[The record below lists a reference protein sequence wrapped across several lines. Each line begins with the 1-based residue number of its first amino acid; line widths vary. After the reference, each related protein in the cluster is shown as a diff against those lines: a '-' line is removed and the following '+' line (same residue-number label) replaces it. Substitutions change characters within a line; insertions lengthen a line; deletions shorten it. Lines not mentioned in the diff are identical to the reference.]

1 MKNSKFKIIDYFEYY
16 MLAFLLLVILAGVI
30 LGIAYR
36 WLPFTFHWSVELCQT
51 AFNWLVWIGISLC
64 IKENT
69 HTRLTFIYDL
79 FSSDKKRIL
88 KIFSQIC
95 FIFLLIVIGYNAAKM
110 NLYYL
115 EKGMK
120 TPAMRL
126 SYFWVRIPV
135 VIGCVISIVRLIKI
149 TIEEVTKRF

>member
-1 MKNSKFKIIDYFEYY
+1 MKKSKLKIIDYFEYY

-36 WLPFTFHWSVELCQT
+36 WLPFTWQWTVELCQT
-51 AFNWLVWIGISLC
+51 AFNWMVWIGISLC

-79 FSSDKKRIL
+79 FPPDKKKIL
-88 KIFSQIC
+88 KIFSLIC
-95 FIFLLIVIGYNAAKM
+95 FIFLLIVIGYNAGKM

-120 TPAMRL
+120 TPAMGL
-126 SYFWVRIPV
+126 SYFWVRIPI
-135 VIGCVISIVRLIKI
+135 VIGCVISIIRLIKI
-149 TIEEVTKRF
+149 TIEKITERL